1 MVLGMFPSF
10 MGMIAVYLLM
20 TQFNMINH
28 LWGLILIYAAGAP
41 MGYLTQKGFFD
52 TIPKTI
58 DEAARIDELPPHT
71 RDFSRELGGF
81 TCTIKVRM
89 V

>member
-1 MVLGMFPSF
+1 MFERVKLIPINKHIWL
-10 MGMIAVYLLM
+10 MNDANEATGYIVVGNEKAMI
-20 TQFNMINH
+20 
-28 LWGLILIYAAGAP
+28 
-41 MGYLTQKGFFD
+41 
-52 TIPKTI
+52 
-58 DEAARIDELPPHT
+58 IDELPPHT

>member
-1 MVLGMFPSF
+1 MSQEPSGKYF
-10 MGMIAVYLLM
+10 VFLCCTDVEIE
-20 TQFNMINH
+20 
-28 LWGLILIYAAGAP
+28 P
-41 MGYLTQKGFFD
+41 FD
-52 TIPKTI
+52 KTGHVVGV
-58 DEAARIDELPPHT
+58 DELPPHT